1 MARLGEIRLFYS
13 IFICLFDIMCNE
25 KLDMDIDIK
34 KVPMVRLTWRDA
46 RDTETGWLDIKDV
59 INAPLAVCQEV
70 GWMVHNNDEKIII
83 MRSYSKDKD
92 DISGGG
98 AIAIPKG
105 WVTKIEYLEVSYGE
119 RSSNQ

>member
-1 MARLGEIRLFYS
+1 MARLGEMRLFYS
-13 IFICLFDIMCNE
+13 IFICVFDIMCNE

-70 GWMVHNNDEKIII
+70 GWMIHNNDEKIII

-105 WVTKIEYLEVSYGE
+105 WITKIEYLEVSYGE
-119 RSSNQ
+119 RSNNQ

>member
-1 MARLGEIRLFYS
+1 MARLEEMRLFYS

-34 KVPMVRLTWRDA
+34 KVPMVRITWRDA

-119 RSSNQ
+119 SSNNQ